1 MGGAHIKPATW
12 GTHLNPVCWSMGGF
26 QGLGGVLWEGFK
38 GWSIGCLVVSGWY
51 WVSSIGFLAL
61 GSVLGF
67 VVRLFVVLGSG
78 ICVLLWVSSIG
89 FLALGSALGFVVSL
103 FGVLVSGISV
113 QPLVSGIGFQGQS
126 SVLGFV
132 VLGLWSLF
140 LVFLFYYWFLGLGFW
155 PWAPSMEFLFP
166 GL

>member
-1 MGGAHIKPATW
+1 MSSIGGVLPWGGAHIKPATW

-78 ICVLLWVSSIG
+78 ISVLRW
-89 FLALGSALGFVVSL
+89 
-103 FGVLVSGISV
+103 VSGIC
-113 QPLVSGIGFQGQS
+113 FQGQS

-132 VLGLWSLF
+132 VRLF
-140 LVFLFYYWFLGLGFW
+140 VVIVYRR
-155 PWAPSMEFLFP
+155 SRS
-166 GL
+166 